1 MIRGR
6 HGVRAVAGSV
16 WAGCRHLGGEILLTL
31 GAVKLITHALA
42 EATLAASPVSAAMRD
57 PSWIGIQKLLII
69 SQFDGHANGK
79 LTADGLCH
87 MVQSIASS
95 AAPIPVSCTAIG
107 DPALRSARTA
117 VVAVQAAEADAGS
130 GRKLMLLTIRR
141 ADEGGLEPAPVYFGS
156 MLRAVALDSGDMAQ
170 LDQAIGASLRQIL
183 PWLNQSTTS
192 LQPE

>member
-1 MIRGR
+1 
-6 HGVRAVAGSV
+6 
-16 WAGCRHLGGEILLTL
+16 LLTL
-31 GAVKLITHALA
+31 GAVKLIAHALA
-42 EATLAASPVSAAMRD
+42 GATLAASPVSAAMRD

-79 LTADGLCH
+79 LTADGLCR

-107 DPALRSARTA
+107 DPALRAARTA
-117 VVAVQAAEADAGS
+117 VLAVQAAEADPGD

-141 ADEGGLEPAPVYFGS
+141 ADEGGLEPAPVYFAS
-156 MLRAVALDSGDMAQ
+156 TLSAVGMDSKYLPQ

-183 PWLNQSTTS
+183 PWQ
-192 LQPE
+192 